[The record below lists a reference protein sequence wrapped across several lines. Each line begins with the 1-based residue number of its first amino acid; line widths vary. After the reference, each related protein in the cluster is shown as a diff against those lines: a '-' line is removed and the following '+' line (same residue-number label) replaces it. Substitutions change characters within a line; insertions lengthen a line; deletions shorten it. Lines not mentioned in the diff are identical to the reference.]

1 MTTTPVT
8 GAPMTNVPAGLERVL
23 GDLGEDGFAVVEG
36 FLSAAQVQEARDDL
50 GRILETTPY
59 GRNDFEGHQ
68 TRRVY
73 ALFAKT
79 RAFDAPAVHP
89 LVLGVLDAVLREYQL
104 SAPVGICIGPGNPA
118 QALHPD
124 DATYPIAR
132 PHPELVV
139 NVMLPLVDFTPEN
152 GATRIVPGSH
162 RWVDRSAGPGEMTV
176 APSLGA
182 GSALIFLGS
191 LWHGGGANGTEE
203 DRLGV
208 ILHYSAAWLRPVEN
222 HVLAVPPE
230 VVRTLEPRLQE
241 LLGYN
246 IASPFTGYVDGRH
259 PRRLLEAPTRS

>member
-1 MTTTPVT
+1 VT
-8 GAPMTNVPAGLERVL
+8 RTDEDVALLEGLLAQLAEE
-23 GDLGEDGFAVVEG
+23 GYATVEG
-36 FLSAAQVQEARDDL
+36 FLSPQQVAAARSDLEA
-50 GRILETTPY
+50 ILQSTPY

-79 RAFDAPAVHP
+79 RTFDAVAVHP
-89 LVLGVLDAVLREYQL
+89 LILGVLDKVLGEYHL

-124 DATYPIAR
+124 DGTYPIAR
-132 PHPELVV
+132 PHAELVV
-139 NVMLPLVDFTPEN
+139 NIMLPLVDFTAEN

-162 RWVDRSAGPGEMTV
+162 RWLDRRPAPDEVTV
-176 APSLGA
+176 APPLKA
-182 GSALIFLGS
+182 GSALFFLGS
-191 LWHGGGANGTEE
+191 LWHGGGANETGV

-222 HVLAVPPE
+222 HVLAVPAE
-230 VVRTLEPRLQE
+230 VVCRLEPRLQE

-246 IASPFTGYVDGRH
+246 IASPFTGHVDGRH
-259 PRRLLEAPTRS
+259 PRRLLEGRASV